1 MTTEKPQTSKVTARI
16 ESLNVGPDLASLIL
30 EGNEGNRPIRDTRVE
45 AYARAMIA
53 GNWTLSDSMIC
64 VSKQNK
70 LLNGQHRLKAV
81 VHSGCTVPMTI
92 YWDCPESAYAHM
104 DAGAK
109 RSASDYLAHRGIQNT
124 TYIAALVKLI
134 IAYRLTGKYIAS
146 LGIAPSF
153 DDIHTEYSN
162 DPEGYQQA
170 VCLARYGK
178 NLLSATAL
186 GAIAYLASEKY
197 AHKTVESFF
206 SSIQVSKIGDMPK
219 YDPRRTLIECV
230 VKTKMR
236 NRASI
241 PFEIQAN
248 TIAKA
253 FLKYAKG
260 ESCQVL
266 QWKDSEKT
274 IEL

>member
-1 MTTEKPQTSKVTARI
+1 MTTTKVTARI

-45 AYARAMIA
+45 AYARAMAA

-64 VSKQNK
+64 ISNQNK

-81 VHSGCTVPMTI
+81 IQSGCTVPMTI

-109 RSASDYLAHRGIQNT
+109 RSASDYLAHRGVQNT
-124 TYIAALVKLI
+124 TNIAALVRLI
-134 IAYRLTGKYIAS
+134 IAYRQTGKYSTS
-146 LGIAPSF
+146 LEVGPSF
-153 DDIHTEYSN
+153 DEIHAEYAK
-162 DPEGYQQA
+162 DPDGYQQA
-170 VCLARYGK
+170 VALGRYGK
-178 NLLSATAL
+178 SLLSTTAL
-186 GAIAYLASEKY
+186 GSVAYLASEKY

-219 YDPRRTLIECV
+219 YDPRRTLIEYV
-230 VKTKMR
+230 VKSKMR

-248 TIAKA
+248 MTAKA
-253 FLKYAKG
+253 FLKYAQG